1 MSNSTWIHTYINGIF
16 FHSTY
21 IPVKSALFLLWKA
34 YTSTNTVHIAAIP
47 AIRETMPISDI
58 EDLVPSN
65 DKVSWIKKKLT
76 FNIVEDNLFE
86 FMNNMSNTVN
96 FGKQSVNL

>member
-1 MSNSTWIHTYINGIF
+1 MMSTWCQLDVKVNMDTYINGMF

-65 DKVSWIKKKLT
+65 DKVSRIKKND
-76 FNIVEDNLFE
+76 F
-86 FMNNMSNTVN
+86 
-96 FGKQSVNL
+96 

>member
-1 MSNSTWIHTYINGIF
+1 M
-16 FHSTY
+16 
-21 IPVKSALFLLWKA
+21 
-34 YTSTNTVHIAAIP
+34 
-47 AIRETMPISDI
+47 
-58 EDLVPSN
+58 
-65 DKVSWIKKKLT
+65 T